1 MDGMREAMDGMR
13 EAMDGDAWASEVV
26 YACTPTSQLPAAPLY
41 ADLAV
46 LAAPFM
52 PARGRHGTGKCRR
65 RAYGAPV
72 GERWDRARVLALAPD
87 ASSLRAAQAMAS
99 GRSWPLT
106 GAADDSALW
115 GECLGNAAAPY
126 RTVVDVSGPAY
137 RCSCPSRKFPCK
149 HALALLLLWSD
160 GAVEPHADP
169 PAWAASWI
177 AARAARNGG
186 TQGPKPPA
194 DPAAALRRA
203 RQREARVSSGL
214 TELDRWL
221 RDQVRQGLAASQR
234 SGYRHWDDIAARM
247 VDAQA
252 PGLAERLRA
261 LAAVPYSGSGWD
273 GRLLEEYAL
282 LRLLATAGRD
292 QAALPPPLRDT
303 VRSRVGFTVRQADVL
318 ANATPVRDHWHVLA
332 QRDLDQDRIRT
343 RRVWLRGQR
352 TGRPALVLSF
362 AAIGQS
368 LDDSLT
374 VGTKTE
380 ADLAF
385 YPAAVPLRALVAT
398 RYDTIGDGP
407 PSGAT
412 VAALLAGYAAA
423 LGEDPWLDTWPA
435 VLEATPARAPVPGL
449 YDAAGDA
456 VPLHPG
462 AGDCWPLFALS
473 GGHPLTVAGEW
484 TPRGLWPLTAWDQGG
499 MVVPL

>member
-1 MDGMREAMDGMR
+1 MA
-13 EAMDGDAWASEVV
+13 
-26 YACTPTSQLPAAPLY
+26 
-41 ADLAV
+41 
-46 LAAPFM
+46 
-52 PARGRHGTGKCRR
+52 
-65 RAYGAPV
+65 
-72 GERWDRARVLALAPD
+72 ERWDRARVLALAPD
-87 ASSLRAAQAMAS
+87 ASSLRAAQPLAS

-106 GAADDSALW
+106 GADDDSALW
-115 GECLGNAAAPY
+115 GECLGNAAAPH

-137 RCSCPSRKFPCK
+137 RCSCPSRKFPCR

-332 QRDLDQDRIRT
+332 RRDLDQDRIRT